1 MRNKRQVSGGRRII
15 VGHSRGVQSSVN
27 PVQHNGQPSP
37 VVVSPSRPTRPQRT
51 QAAIRCLFQAQAAAA
66 WTGSGGVRVQLT
78 VSFAHSPSRG
88 VIAGSGSRLIMADSI
103 PVSSRPGRRRRSI
116 ELRCVDRR
124 WVERRR
130 SAMRRAAMRRAAT
143 IGAKR
148 GAAMRRSVKRRSVN
162 CRAAKR
168 RAAKRRAA
176 MRRRTSSF
184 WRDAAGGVLVE
195 RLAPRVVD
203 MFGHAIQFW
212 LTTHKLTSPPPTSLP
227 APSHPPRSHTSTL
240 TLIICQTN

>member
-37 VVVSPSRPTRPQRT
+37 VVASPSRPSRPQGT

-124 WVERRR
+124 CVERRR

-143 IGAKR
+143 IGEASSCDD
-148 GAAMRRSVKRRSVN
+148 RRSVERRCVGRRCVERRSV
-162 CRAAKR
+162 
-168 RAAKRRAA
+168 
-176 MRRRTSSF
+176 
-184 WRDAAGGVLVE
+184 
-195 RLAPRVVD
+195 
-203 MFGHAIQFW
+203 
-212 LTTHKLTSPPPTSLP
+212 
-227 APSHPPRSHTSTL
+227 
-240 TLIICQTN
+240 